1 MYKFKRVLLFAT
13 AIAICMTFTV
23 MTGNAAFDDFS
34 DGVGHWAQEELRRA
48 VDDGLLEGYD
58 DGLLHPNDPV
68 TCAQILTLI
77 GRMLN
82 PQKTVEYSELN
93 LSGDE
98 WYADSAVLAAA
109 MGVDFDKNML
119 KEATMPRADA
129 FELIADAFQLVP
141 AESDLSALDD
151 FSDTEGLSNDA
162 AKAMAAMVSGGYI
175 EGYQGKLTPDSP
187 ITRAEFVTV
196 LYRIAGVFANA
207 QELPENIQSGVIISD
222 NGYIMN
228 ETFEEPVWIDCSAE
242 NVTLW
247 NVNAKTIVFR
257 SQVSAITITGTSN
270 IDRLVIAGGTGGGL
284 SVMPLGLSKVG
295 TLIIGDADAS
305 NVSVGGNVERVEVT
319 GDGLNISISAWMQ
332 EMVVA
337 GSDCSLTVYPGYNLG
352 SVRFTSESRDNNMTF
367 GSTAKSITV
376 GGSGNSVTG
385 YGYAETITVTSSR
398 GEVTLNHKEL
408 VDNRVTGVEEA
419 RIKLE
424 TTDVLPA
431 GETLSVKA
439 TIDNPYE
446 LTASATWYVDGE
458 NVKEEKLEIG
468 PQESEFEFT
477 YDYEY
482 TKNME
487 LESIVTLTLRYE
499 NEEGEA
505 TDTSESVE
513 LALENYGDEYYRKT
527 EEEVLAL
534 VTSKYAGDY
543 TLEWAENHD
552 YEDEDKVTW
561 VNAKGYSSS
570 TEYLIWINRTYQR
583 VNVFQGSEGNWEL
596 IHTYI
601 VGTGADSTPT
611 PVGVYTVFGR
621 SPYGWTTAT
630 YNVRPV
636 VNFKV
641 GSGYAFHSRLYDPGH
656 NYLTST
662 AIGYPVSHGCIRMY
676 DEDVQ
681 WIYDNIPNGTTV
693 VVH

>member
-1 MYKFKRVLLFAT
+1 MYKFKRVFCFAAAVAMCFTIT
-13 AIAICMTFTV
+13 AI
-23 MTGNAAFDDFS
+23 TGNAAFEDFS
-34 DGVGHWAQEELRRA
+34 DGIGHWAEEELRRA

-77 GRMLN
+77 GRMLH
-82 PQKTVEYSELN
+82 PQKTVEYSELG
-93 LSGDE
+93 LSGEE
-98 WYADSAVLAAA
+98 WYAESAAAAAA
-109 MGVDFDKNML
+109 MGIDFDSNML
-119 KEATMPRADA
+119 RETSTPRAEA
-129 FELIADAFQLVP
+129 FTMIADAFQLIP
-141 AESDLSALDD
+141 AEPDLSVLDD
-151 FSDTEGLSNDA
+151 FSDTDGLSRDA

-196 LYRIAGVFANA
+196 LYRIAGIFTNS
-207 QELPENIQSGVIISD
+207 QELPDDIQSGVIISD
-222 NGYIMN
+222 NGYIMD
-228 ETFEEPVWIDCSAE
+228 ETFEEPVWIDCSSE

-247 NVNAKTIVFR
+247 NVNAKMLVFR

-270 IDRLVIAGGTGGGL
+270 IERLVIAGGNGGGL
-284 SVMPLGLSKVG
+284 SVMPLGLAKVG
-295 TLIIGDADAS
+295 TLVIGDADVS
-305 NVSVGGNVERVEVT
+305 SISVGGNVEGIEVT
-319 GDGLNISISAWMQ
+319 GDGLNLSISAWMQ
-332 EMVVA
+332 TLAVA
-337 GSDCSLTVYPGYNLG
+337 GSECSVTVYPGYNLG
-352 SVRFTSESRDNNMTF
+352 SVVFTSDSRDNNMTF

-398 GEVTLNHKEL
+398 GDVTLNHKEL
-408 VDNRVTGVEEA
+408 IDNRVTGVDEA

-424 TTDVLPA
+424 TTDLLPA
-431 GETLSVKA
+431 GETLTVKA
-439 TIDNPYE
+439 TVDNPYE
-446 LTASATWYVDGE
+446 LTALATWYVDGE
-458 NVKEEKLEIG
+458 NVKEEQMEIG
-468 PQESEFEFT
+468 PQEGEFELT

-487 LESIVTLTLRYE
+487 LKSTITLSLRYE
-499 NEEGEA
+499 NEDGKATEA
-505 TDTSESVE
+505 SGSVE
-513 LALENYGDEYYRKT
+513 LTLENYDDEYYKKT

-534 VTSKYAGDY
+534 VTNTYAGDY

-552 YEDEDKVTW
+552 YDDEDKVTW

-570 TEYLIWINRTYQR
+570 TQYLIWINRTYQR
-583 VNVFQGSEGNWEL
+583 VNVFQGSQGNWEL

-601 VGTGADSTPT
+601 VGTGANSSPT

-621 SPYGWTTAT
+621 SPYGWTTST